1 MEKQEK
7 IVEMFNEIAPTYDKA
22 NRVISFGVDVSWR
35 KKAVR
40 AVLKKFKNQN
50 IKIVDVACGTGDMM
64 GTWANLAGDFSVKI
78 DEIIGIDPSTGMLEV
93 AKEKFK
99 DFKFITASATET
111 TLQSGSADILSISY
125 GIRNVVELDKAL
137 VEFNRVLKIG
147 GYLVVLE
154 FTKSSKKSL
163 VFRARDFYVNKIL
176 PSLGG
181 FVSKNKE
188 AYEYLPN
195 SIGNFLDTAE
205 FKQKLE
211 NSGFE
216 VEISKGFSFDV
227 TTLFVAKKVR

>member
-22 NRVISFGVDVSWR
+22 NRVISFGVDTSWR
-35 KKAVR
+35 KKACKM
-40 AVLKKFKNQN
+40 VLKKFKNQN

-64 GTWANLAGDFSVKI
+64 GTWANLAGDFGVKI
-78 DEIIGIDPSTGMLEV
+78 DELIGVDPSTGMLEV

-99 DFKFITASATET
+99 DFKFITASATDT
-111 TLQSGSADILSISY
+111 TLPSEQADILSISY
-125 GIRNVVELDKAL
+125 GIRNVVEIDKAL
-137 VEFNRVLKIG
+137 VEFNRVLKNG

-154 FTKSSKKSL
+154 FTKNTKGGF
-163 VFRARDFYVNKIL
+163 VFGIRDFYVNKIL
-176 PSLGG
+176 PKLGG

-195 SIGNFLDTAE
+195 SIGSFLDSDE
-205 FKQKLE
+205 FKTKLE